1 MFCGNTDS
9 CGEGIWLGDGGTVEV
24 GATAP
29 LAAGVG
35 NDAVSDGEGD
45 GDFTSSLLGDGDAVF
60 FFTLTGEAEGD
71 RFFLDF
77 FFRWGVGV
85 GVETTRFPVSPVDC
99 SAASI
104 GVIADVI
111 KAARINTRK
120 NMVSS
125 SCRLSIRKPQILN

>member
-1 MFCGNTDS
+1 MGAPRPFFCGNTDF
-9 CGEGIWLGDGGTVEV
+9 CGAGISLGDGETVEV
-24 GATAP
+24 GATVP

-45 GDFTSSLLGDGDAVF
+45 GEFSSFGLGDGDAVF

-71 RFFLDF
+71 RFFVDF

-85 GVETTRFPVSPVDC
+85 GVETTRLSVSPIDC

-104 GVIADVI
+104 GMIADVM

-125 SCRLSIRKPQILN
+125 SL

>member
-1 MFCGNTDS
+1 MTLGAPRPSFCGNTDF
-9 CGEGIWLGDGGTVEV
+9 CGAGIWLGDGETVEV
-24 GATAP
+24 GAP
-29 LAAGVG
+29 LGAGVG

-45 GDFTSSLLGDGDAVF
+45 GDFSSSLLGDGDAVF

-77 FFRWGVGV
+77 FFRCGVGV
-85 GVETTRFPVSPVDC
+85 GVETIRLPVSPTDC

-104 GVIADVI
+104 GVTADVM

-125 SCRLSIRKPQILN
+125 SL

>member
-1 MFCGNTDS
+1 VGT
-9 CGEGIWLGDGGTVEV
+9 WLGDGETVEV
-24 GATAP
+24 GATP
-29 LAAGVG
+29 PFAAGVG

-45 GDFTSSLLGDGDAVF
+45 GDGVF
-60 FFTLTGEAEGD
+60 FFTLTGEAEGV

-77 FFRWGVGV
+77 FFRVGVGV
-85 GVETTRFPVSPVDC
+85 GVETTCLPVSPIDC

-104 GVIADVI
+104 GITADVM

-125 SCRLSIRKPQILN
+125 SL

>member
-1 MFCGNTDS
+1 VALGAPRPLFCGKTDF

-29 LAAGVG
+29 LTAGVG
-35 NDAVSDGEGD
+35 NDAVSDGEGN
-45 GDFTSSLLGDGDAVF
+45 GDFSSSGFGDGDAVF

-85 GVETTRFPVSPVDC
+85 GVETTRLPVSPVDC

-104 GVIADVI
+104 GIIADVM
-111 KAARINTRK
+111 KAARINTRE
-120 NMVSS
+120 NMLSS
-125 SCRLSIRKPQILN
+125 SL

>member
-1 MFCGNTDS
+1 MFCGNTDF
-9 CGEGIWLGDGGTVEV
+9 CGAGISLGDGGTVEV

-45 GDFTSSLLGDGDAVF
+45 GDFSSSLLGDGDAVS

-77 FFRWGVGV
+77 FFR
-85 GVETTRFPVSPVDC
+85 
-99 SAASI
+99 
-104 GVIADVI
+104 
-111 KAARINTRK
+111 
-120 NMVSS
+120 
-125 SCRLSIRKPQILN
+125 

>member
-1 MFCGNTDS
+1 LTDR
-9 CGEGIWLGDGGTVEV
+9 CFLFLDLAMLFEEFIEQHRVHRFGADRVWFTWVKGETVEV

-35 NDAVSDGEGD
+35 NGAVSDGD
-45 GDFTSSLLGDGDAVF
+45 GDVVF

-85 GVETTRFPVSPVDC
+85 GVETIRLPVSPIDC

-104 GVIADVI
+104 GVTADMM

-125 SCRLSIRKPQILN
+125 SL

>member
-1 MFCGNTDS
+1 MSCGNTDF
-9 CGEGIWLGDGGTVEV
+9 CGAGIWLGDGETVEI

-45 GDFTSSLLGDGDAVF
+45 GDFSSSLLGDGDAIF

-85 GVETTRFPVSPVDC
+85 GVETIRPPVSPIDC

-104 GVIADVI
+104 GVTADVM

-120 NMVSS
+120 NMASS
-125 SCRLSIRKPQILN
+125 SL

>member
-1 MFCGNTDS
+1 LFCGNTDV
-9 CGEGIWLGDGGTVEV
+9 CDAGIWLGDGETVEV
-24 GATAP
+24 DAAAA

-35 NDAVSDGEGD
+35 NETVSDGIGD
-45 GDFTSSLLGDGDAVF
+45 GDFSSSWLGDGDAVF

-85 GVETTRFPVSPVDC
+85 GVETIRLPLSPIDC

-104 GVIADVI
+104 DVTVDVM

-125 SCRLSIRKPQILN
+125 SV

>member
-1 MFCGNTDS
+1 
-9 CGEGIWLGDGGTVEV
+9 V
-24 GATAP
+24 GATVP

-45 GDFTSSLLGDGDAVF
+45 GDFSFRLGDGDAVF

-85 GVETTRFPVSPVDC
+85 GVETTRLPVSPVDC

-104 GVIADVI
+104 GIISDVM

-120 NMVSS
+120 NMLRSS
-125 SCRLSIRKPQILN
+125 L

>member
-1 MFCGNTDS
+1 MFCGNTDF
-9 CGEGIWLGDGGTVEV
+9 CGAGIWLGDGETVEV
-24 GATAP
+24 GAIVP

-45 GDFTSSLLGDGDAVF
+45 GDFSSSLLGDGDAVF
-60 FFTLTGEAEGD
+60 FFTLAGEAEGD

-85 GVETTRFPVSPVDC
+85 GVETIRLPVSPIDC

-104 GVIADVI
+104 GITAEVM
-111 KAARINTRK
+111 KAARINTRE
-120 NMVSS
+120 NMLSS
-125 SCRLSIRKPQILN
+125 SL

>member
-1 MFCGNTDS
+1 MTLGAPRPSFCGNTDF
-9 CGEGIWLGDGGTVEV
+9 CGAGIWLGDGEAVEV

-35 NDAVSDGEGD
+35 NDAVSDG
-45 GDFTSSLLGDGDAVF
+45 DAGF

-85 GVETTRFPVSPVDC
+85 GVETIRLPVSSIDC

-104 GVIADVI
+104 GVTADVM

-125 SCRLSIRKPQILN
+125 SL

>member
-1 MFCGNTDS
+1 MTLGSPSPFFCGNTDF
-9 CGEGIWLGDGGTVEV
+9 CGAGISLADGETVEV

-35 NDAVSDGEGD
+35 NDAVSDGE
-45 GDFTSSLLGDGDAVF
+45 GDGDAVF

-85 GVETTRFPVSPVDC
+85 GVETTRLSVSPIDC

-104 GVIADVI
+104 GIIADVM

-120 NMVSS
+120 NMLSS
-125 SCRLSIRKPQILN
+125 SL

>member
-1 MFCGNTDS
+1 MTLGAPRPLFRGNTDF
-9 CGEGIWLGDGGTVEV
+9 CGAGIWLGDGEAVEV

-29 LAAGVG
+29 LAVGVG

-45 GDFTSSLLGDGDAVF
+45 GDAGF

-71 RFFLDF
+71 RFFFDF

-85 GVETTRFPVSPVDC
+85 GVETIRLPVSSVDC

-104 GVIADVI
+104 GVTADVI

-125 SCRLSIRKPQILN
+125 SL